1 MRKKV
6 DLLNRARV
14 YVLIYRT
21 LKFRAIKYFS
31 MKLINKSD
39 TMRLHRIKV
48 QTQKQFLNNS
58 TRSDFSRS
66 LSYVFSS
73 HVEGDI
79 AEFGT
84 QTGTS
89 SISILAITEILNMQT
104 FETKYSQYKK
114 IHFFDSFTG
123 FPEITSEF
131 DQKSHHVINRIWKK
145 GGCVGLNFSEFNCVM
160 NKLSATARFTITPG
174 FFKDSLNNQSLLH
187 KFSWVHVDCDLYES
201 TLCVLNYLFS
211 NRVLSEGGILL
222 LSDFYAN
229 RGDSETGQQLA
240 WREVAKKY
248 QVNFHDLGFIGT
260 MSNAF
265 LIRSYNGRY

>member
-1 MRKKV
+1 VRRKV
-6 DLLNRARV
+6 DLQNRARV
-14 YVLIYRT
+14 YALIYRT

-48 QTQKQFLNNS
+48 QTQKQFLS
-58 TRSDFSRS
+58 DPTRSDFSRS

-114 IHFFDSFTG
+114 YISLIH
-123 FPEITSEF
+123 
-131 DQKSHHVINRIWKK
+131 
-145 GGCVGLNFSEFNCVM
+145 
-160 NKLSATARFTITPG
+160 
-174 FFKDSLNNQSLLH
+174 LLV
-187 KFSWVHVDCDLYES
+187 FQ
-201 TLCVLNYLFS
+201 
-211 NRVLSEGGILL
+211 R
-222 LSDFYAN
+222 
-229 RGDSETGQQLA
+229 
-240 WREVAKKY
+240 
-248 QVNFHDLGFIGT
+248 
-260 MSNAF
+260 
-265 LIRSYNGRY
+265 